1 MAADHSLAR
10 RAFGK
15 INLELRVLGVR
26 PDGHHELRTIFQA
39 IALADA
45 LTFTRAPGPFRI
57 VCDDPR
63 CPTDRRNL
71 VWRAAELVWKAA
83 GRRGAP
89 RDTIVTIAKRIPI
102 QAGLGGGSSDA
113 AAALLALAS
122 FWRVKLSATRLHE
135 LAAAIGADVPYFLE
149 GGAMLG
155 RDRGDRLSRVTRMP
169 RAWVVVVVPRFGVST
184 KEAFAW
190 WDRDH
195 RVGRV
200 RRGEPVGPGAITN
213 DLQPVVARRHRVVTT
228 IVASLER
235 AGAFQASLSGSGS
248 AIFGLFKSWS
258 AAGRAVLVLR
268 RRNPRRFV
276 LLTRTL
282 DRRECRKLAANWGHR
297 IDLGFAPRSA
307 SHA

>member
-1 MAADHSLAR
+1 MAADRSLAR

-26 PDGHHELRTIFQA
+26 PDGYHELRTIFQA

-45 LTFTRAPGPFRI
+45 LTFTHAPGPFRI

-89 RDTIVTIAKRIPI
+89 RDAIVTIAKRIPM

-122 FWRVKLSATRLHE
+122 LWRVKVSRARLRE

-169 RAWVVVVVPRFGVST
+169 RAWVVVVVPPFGVST
-184 KEAFAW
+184 KEAFGW
-190 WDRDH
+190 WDHDH
-195 RVGRV
+195 GVGRGGQAGRVGR
-200 RRGEPVGPGAITN
+200 GATTN
-213 DLQPVVARRHRVVTT
+213 DLQPVVARRHRIVTA
-228 IVASLER
+228 IVAALER
-235 AGAFQASLSGSGS
+235 AGTYQASLSGSGS
-248 AIFGLFKSWS
+248 AVFGLFKSRFD
-258 AAGRAVLVLR
+258 AGRAVRALR
-268 RRNPRRFV
+268 RKSPRRLV

-282 DRRECRKLAANWGHR
+282 DRRECRKLAAN
-297 IDLGFAPRSA
+297 
-307 SHA
+307 